1 MSGEI
6 TAADLDHFE
15 RTLEALALE
24 CKITDEHM
32 FNMLA
37 IHGAC
42 IAAAVDKE
50 REACARVIEEGQ
62 ETFSD
67 TRAGQSR
74 HLTPRA
80 KGNLAGLAYAEAIR
94 ARSTATV

>member
-32 FNMLA
+32 FNILA

-42 IAAAVDKE
+42 LAAAVDKE
-50 REACARVIEEGQ
+50 RSGCIADIAAMSQ
-62 ETFSD
+62 M
-67 TRAGQSR
+67 
-74 HLTPRA
+74 A
-80 KGNLAGLAYAEAIR
+80 KGMGDVNGARALASAADALKIR
-94 ARSTATV
+94 N

>member
-1 MSGEI
+1 MAGEI
-6 TAADLDHFE
+6 TAADLDYFE

-42 IAAAVDKE
+42 LAAAVDKE
-50 REACARVIEEGQ
+50 RSRAAGVAIAAVAECKSFHASEIAHRIEARI
-62 ETFSD
+62 
-67 TRAGQSR
+67 
-74 HLTPRA
+74 LA
-80 KGNLAGLAYAEAIR
+80 KTE
-94 ARSTATV
+94 

>member
-24 CKITDEHM
+24 CKISDEHM

-42 IAAAVDKE
+42 LTAAVDKE
-50 REACARVIEEGQ
+50 RERCAKIAVE
-62 ETFSD
+62 
-67 TRAGQSR
+67 TRAPPSIGRDHGR
-74 HLTPRA
+74 HHE
-80 KGNLAGLAYAEAIR
+80 AGAQHAARRIR
-94 ARSTATV
+94 NPNT